1 MFVTVTIKRKSGKH
15 VKAFN
20 INGAQNIEQV
30 LFFIWRDLFLSMLAA
45 GNEHHISQISDMLED
60 IEDLMSWTA
69 LERILYGGK
78 KCK

>member
-45 GNEHHISQISDMLED
+45 HELDSTRTYPLWGQKVLP
-60 IEDLMSWTA
+60 
-69 LERILYGGK
+69 
-78 KCK
+78 